1 MRYAA
6 ALPSTPCPEKLP
18 EADETSKDYE
28 DDQEDAQET
37 GVPRKRGCPG
47 NGGALE
53 TLESVAKLEEMSG
66 PASTAVSARASSE
79 AAGLD
84 KTADVLDV
92 EMLKQAK
99 KLSKVKRY
107 NPLTW
112 KHLKEAGEAEK
123 FTVSHG
129 ARMTHKAI
137 KHGAKA

>member
-1 MRYAA
+1 M
-6 ALPSTPCPEKLP
+6 
-18 EADETSKDYE
+18 EA
-28 DDQEDAQET
+28 
-37 GVPRKRGCPG
+37 
-47 NGGALE
+47 
-53 TLESVAKLEEMSG
+53 
-66 PASTAVSARASSE
+66 E

-92 EMLKQAK
+92 EMRKQAR

-123 FTVSHG
+123 FAVSHG